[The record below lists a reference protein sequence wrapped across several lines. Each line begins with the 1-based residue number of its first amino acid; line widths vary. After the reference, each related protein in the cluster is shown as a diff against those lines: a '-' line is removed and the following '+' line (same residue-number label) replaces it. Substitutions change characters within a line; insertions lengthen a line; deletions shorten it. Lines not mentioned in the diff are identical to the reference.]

1 MADRWITGRMLMAEN
16 GSRATARIP
25 AGQPELAAE
34 LEVTKI
40 IAFYAL
46 MAGLRALEGDTRARI
61 ENFERAIKSFFLT
74 YETNL
79 AHEEHVRFQRQA
91 QITIE
96 DLLRR
101 IDIDQHPYRQRAG
114 EGRA

>member
-1 MADRWITGRMLMAEN
+1 MAKN
-16 GSRATARIP
+16 GNRGIIKIS

-46 MAGLRALEGDTRARI
+46 LAGLRALEGDMRARI

-74 YETNL
+74 CEADLTP
-79 AHEEHVRFQRQA
+79 EECVRFRCQA

-96 DLLRR
+96 DLLYR
-101 IDIDQHPYRQRAG
+101 IDVDQHPNKQR
-114 EGRA
+114 E